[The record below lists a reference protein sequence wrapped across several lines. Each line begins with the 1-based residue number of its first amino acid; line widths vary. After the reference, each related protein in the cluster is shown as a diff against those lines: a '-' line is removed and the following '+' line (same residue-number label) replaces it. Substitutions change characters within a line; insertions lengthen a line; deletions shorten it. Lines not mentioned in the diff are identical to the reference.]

1 MLGKLPFPKW
11 ACVTP
16 IKVYLTELS
25 EDGEPV
31 ESEVFDGKC
40 IYSEKSRQIMDAER
54 RLVQLNAKAIIEGD
68 IARAGHRGLRDGGRH
83 PEAGYPPGGPAPQ
96 SRWHRILDRTGADV
110 MAVRI
115 TLDQAKLK
123 TRSSAEAGPEMTAEV
138 VLSNLSD
145 GVVPKEVGTLERG
158 GEVQIGSKGRDATAG
173 RLQKRLCR

>member
-68 IARAGHRGLRDGGRH
+68 IA
-83 PEAGYPPGGPAPQ
+83 P
-96 SRWHRILDRTGADV
+96 
-110 MAVRI
+110 
-115 TLDQAKLK
+115 
-123 TRSSAEAGPEMTAEV
+123 
-138 VLSNLSD
+138 
-145 GVVPKEVGTLERG
+145 
-158 GEVQIGSKGRDATAG
+158 GRDIEGYVLVEGTI
-173 RLQKRLCR
+173 KRIIYRAARPRNPDGSVFSTELELM